1 MAARIVRGVLHNSSF
16 VVSDDATSEFYERIF
31 NDRKTGRITFYL
43 IKICVCVFFLHEII
57 NRTIKKIH

>member
-16 VVSDDATSEFYERIF
+16 VASDDATSEFYERIF

-43 IKICVCVFFLHEII
+43 IKICVCVCFFCT
-57 NRTIKKIH
+57 R